1 MAIEV
6 RPKAQVFSTRV
17 PLLSEG
23 RTNNYVVRTDLM
35 SVNVKV
41 YAEGGENALHT
52 HTNEDHVFLV
62 LQGEATFSDE
72 EGTKTVVHKLEGISL
87 PRGAYYWFKSTG
99 DENLVLCRFGASTG
113 ERGDG
118 RIDIEGMPLPGES
131 EANKHIEG
139 VSIPGK
145 FFGD

>member
-1 MAIEV
+1 MATAT
-6 RPKAQVFSTRV
+6 RPRADVFSTRV

-23 RTNNYVVRTDLM
+23 RSNNYVVRTDLM

-72 EGTKTVVHKLEGISL
+72 EGTQTVVGKLQGIAL

-113 ERGDG
+113 VTGDG
-118 RIDIEGMPLPGES
+118 RIDIEGMPLPGDS
-131 EANKHIEG
+131 EANKH
-139 VSIPGK
+139 VDPVVVPGK

>member
-1 MAIEV
+1 M
-6 RPKAQVFSTRV
+6 
-17 PLLSEG
+17 
-23 RTNNYVVRTDLM
+23 VRTDLS
-35 SVNVKV
+35 SVNLKV

-52 HTNEDHVFLV
+52 HTNEDHCFVI

-72 EGTKTVVHKLEGISL
+72 EGTQTVVKKWEGITL

-113 ERGDG
+113 EKGDG
-118 RIDIEGMPLPGES
+118 RIDIEGMPLAGDSVE
-131 EANKHIEG
+131 NKHIEG
-139 VSIPGK
+139 VPLPGK

>member
-1 MAIEV
+1 MATET
-6 RPKAQVFSTRV
+6 RPKAQTWSTRV

-72 EGTKTVVHKLEGISL
+72 EGTQTVVGKLEGISL

-99 DENLVLCRFGASTG
+99 GQNLVLCRFGASTG
-113 ERGDG
+113 EPGDG
-118 RIDIEGMPLPGES
+118 RIDIEGMPLPGDS
-131 EANKHIEG
+131 EANKHIDP
-139 VSIPGK
+139 VVVPGK